1 VTTINRNLTGH
12 SVAWRNNPNLIKEQ
26 QQWQQQ
32 QQKGGGGWNRV
43 DNILG
48 NAKTSLN
55 TLGKQDTLGHY
66 SAPYEYAH
74 EQQEEQRPPETLE
87 YGKHTIV
94 DPDVKTRNIIL
105 WLNHLQITKAGHP
118 DDWDRNFSNGYL
130 LGEILQW
137 YYPVDIQLSL
147 FQANFTS
154 AAKRHNWN
162 IINALVK
169 KRKLPIN
176 KDSINDLTNAVLLS
190 CVTVLG
196 QLHDILNDGGDN
208 NNNHKNANY
217 SRDGKQVGSS
227 STRNATSKQQQHASA
242 GLWEQQQKQMV
253 ARTEQ
258 YIQGR

>member
-1 VTTINRNLTGH
+1 M
-12 SVAWRNNPNLIKEQ
+12 
-26 QQWQQQ
+26 
-32 QQKGGGGWNRV
+32 
-43 DNILG
+43 
-48 NAKTSLN
+48 
-55 TLGKQDTLGHY
+55 GKQDTVGHY
-66 SAPYEYAH
+66 TAPYDNGH
-74 EQQEEQRPPETLE
+74 EQQEEAKRPPETIE

-94 DPDVKTRNIIL
+94 DPDTKTRNIIL

-169 KRKLPIN
+169 KRKLPVN
-176 KDSINDLTNAVLLS
+176 KDAINDLTNAVLRS

-196 QLHDILNDGGDN
+196 QLHDILNDGGDSN
-208 NNNHKNANY
+208 SHKNTNY
-217 SRDGKQVGSS
+217 SRSGKRTGSS
-227 STRNATSKQQQHASA
+227 ATINTVSTQQHASP

-258 YIQGR
+258 YIRGR

>member
-1 VTTINRNLTGH
+1 M
-12 SVAWRNNPNLIKEQ
+12 
-26 QQWQQQ
+26 
-32 QQKGGGGWNRV
+32 
-43 DNILG
+43 
-48 NAKTSLN
+48 
-55 TLGKQDTLGHY
+55 
-66 SAPYEYAH
+66 
-74 EQQEEQRPPETLE
+74 
-87 YGKHTIV
+87 
-94 DPDVKTRNIIL
+94 
-105 WLNHLQITKAGHP
+105 QITKAGHP

-169 KRKLPIN
+169 KRKLPIK

-208 NNNHKNANY
+208 NSSK
-217 SRDGKQVGSS
+217 SRDGKRSSSS
-227 STRNATSKQQQHASA
+227 STKNATPEQQHA